1 MKWTTNRPT
10 EPGDYWLAI
19 HPDQRG
25 ALYDEGVYKVVLRHG
40 EGKVWQA
47 GCLATIP
54 EERLAGAQW
63 APRET
68 PADPFA
74 QSAGTW
80 SPRIAVLEKIAGALG
95 YRIEIMPGLDVAG
108 RCHYHRRLIEI
119 GEPDARYAFSVIA
132 HELGHALHGCLVEDV
147 ETARTKEQREAC
159 ATAFASAIGMMA
171 GCEHGR
177 GTDCNLAHALTAES
191 MGAVLAK
198 IAPSLPPWRAELE
211 RLRGLIIKPASTS
224 PEEYQRLTQRL
235 VALEEL
241 DALRSLKEGAQPI
254 AIPEWVLQVEPGF
267 AHFTPGTFRLMDGA
281 WRERIGVLTQTI
293 QPEELGELIDAA
305 GAAVLAGEG

>member
-63 APRET
+63 SPRET

-159 ATAFASAIGMMA
+159 ATAFASVIGMMA

-177 GTDCNLAHALTAES
+177 GTDCNLAHAPTAES

-198 IAPSLPPWRAELE
+198 IADVKKADGLPERADTPWWCESCRRNNASTAQEGMWCGRWRKQAESSVQTQ
-211 RLRGLIIKPASTS
+211 PASN
-224 PEEYQRLTQRL
+224 EE
-235 VALEEL
+235 AN
-241 DALRSLKEGAQPI
+241 DS
-254 AIPEWVLQVEPGF
+254 
-267 AHFTPGTFRLMDGA
+267 
-281 WRERIGVLTQTI
+281 
-293 QPEELGELIDAA
+293 
-305 GAAVLAGEG
+305 